1 MEQKKLRRSENR
13 MLGGVIA
20 GLAEYFD
27 VDVTMLRV
35 CYVLLSLFT
44 APFPGLLVYIIL
56 LLLMP
61 NSQEQ

>member
-35 CYVLLSLFT
+35 CFVLLPLFT
-44 APFPGLLVYIIL
+44 AAFPGLLVYIIL

>member
-35 CYVLLSLFT
+35 CFVLLSPFT
-44 APFPGLLVYIIL
+44 AAFPGLLVYIIL

>member
-35 CYVLLSLFT
+35 CFVLLSLFT
-44 APFPGLLVYIIL
+44 AAFPGLLVYIIL
-56 LLLMP
+56 LLIMP
-61 NSQEQ
+61 NSKE

>member
-35 CYVLLSLFT
+35 CFVLLSLFT
-44 APFPGLLVYIIL
+44 AAFPGLLVYIIL

-61 NSQEQ
+61 NSQE

>member
-35 CYVLLSLFT
+35 CFVLLSLFT
-44 APFPGLLVYIIL
+44 AAFPGLLVYIIL
-56 LLLMP
+56 LLIMP
-61 NSQEQ
+61 NS

>member
-35 CYVLLSLFT
+35 CFVLLSLFT
-44 APFPGLLVYIIL
+44 AAFPGLLVYIIL
-56 LLLMP
+56 LLIMP

>member
-44 APFPGLLVYIIL
+44 AAFPGLLVYIIL

>member
-44 APFPGLLVYIIL
+44 AAFPGLLVYIIL
-56 LLLMP
+56 LLIMP
-61 NSQEQ
+61 NSKEQ

>member
-35 CYVLLSLFT
+35 CFVLLSLFT
-44 APFPGLLVYIIL
+44 AAFPGLLVYIIL

>member
-35 CYVLLSLFT
+35 CFVLLSLFT
-44 APFPGLLVYIIL
+44 AAFPGLLVYIIL
-56 LLLMP
+56 LLIMP
-61 NSQEQ
+61 NSKEQ

>member
-44 APFPGLLVYIIL
+44 AAFPGLLVYIIL
-56 LLLMP
+56 LLIMP

>member
-44 APFPGLLVYIIL
+44 AAFPGLLVYIIL
-56 LLLMP
+56 LLIMP
-61 NSQEQ
+61 NSKE

>member
-44 APFPGLLVYIIL
+44 VAFPGLLVYIIL
-56 LLLMP
+56 LLIMP